1 MNIIIEKNAV
11 DFIAKYSKDNSVTL
25 LVKSAGGG
33 WCAVQSPTVQL
44 GKPPIEDNY
53 DMYKAYDI
61 SVFVRKNTQI
71 RNEKLHIFMRRF
83 FWIKELVVDGIQISY

>member
-25 LVKSAGGG
+25 LVKSGGGG

-44 GKPPIEDNY
+44 GKPTIADNY
-53 DMYKAYDI
+53 DMYTAYDI
-61 SVFVRKNTQI
+61 SVFVRKDTKI
-71 RNEKLHIFMRRF
+71 RNNKLHIFIRKLL
-83 FWIKELVVDGIQISY
+83 WIKELIVDGIQISY